1 MNFDNERLYEDEQ
14 VSLSETVGKEAEIAQ
29 TPADAESAAT
39 ASTETES
46 AASFDGVSPVG
57 HDDYEAGR
65 SRLAA
70 EDFVRAEQTF
80 GDDEGDKKGNELAE
94 QTPDGE
100 TEENYGYDDFAES
113 YLQDEEQAQPAQ
125 TQDEPEYFEPETS
138 APQTSGEADGEIS
151 EIKEK
156 KDLNAD
162 LIANSAKVFGVS
174 EGELQNEF
182 NRYKVEKLF
191 KKVVFDLTDPSL
203 TVSDVQEKLSE
214 AAAIGLKGVTVMPN
228 ALAVALKSGAGVKIN
243 VAVCAPYG
251 AEVFRTK
258 KYLVKKAAATAAAGI
273 ELTFDAFELSEK
285 KKQLLIRE
293 YRQLK
298 ASARKK
304 EFTVNVNVSLL
315 THEQMRTVIDVL
327 FESGIVNVKLT
338 TGELSADNYS
348 LSEFVKLSEGQFT
361 FTAAASEGNV
371 SDVIGVFM
379 LGAESV
385 SCRNADELAKSFKE
399 ELKL

>member
-1 MNFDNERLYEDEQ
+1 M
-14 VSLSETVGKEAEIAQ
+14 
-29 TPADAESAAT
+29 
-39 ASTETES
+39 
-46 AASFDGVSPVG
+46 
-57 HDDYEAGR
+57 
-65 SRLAA
+65 
-70 EDFVRAEQTF
+70 
-80 GDDEGDKKGNELAE
+80 
-94 QTPDGE
+94 
-100 TEENYGYDDFAES
+100 
-113 YLQDEEQAQPAQ
+113 
-125 TQDEPEYFEPETS
+125 
-138 APQTSGEADGEIS
+138 
-151 EIKEK
+151 
-156 KDLNAD
+156 
-162 LIANSAKVFGVS
+162 S